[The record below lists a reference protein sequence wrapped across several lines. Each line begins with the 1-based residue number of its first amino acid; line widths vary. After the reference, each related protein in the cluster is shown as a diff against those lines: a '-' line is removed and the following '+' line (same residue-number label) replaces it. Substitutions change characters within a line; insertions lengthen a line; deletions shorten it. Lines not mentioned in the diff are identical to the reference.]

1 MTFSPAAGLIAALV
15 ITLDAIR
22 AILAGS
28 GHGTGLVALAAIA
41 AIGAALNARAGR
53 DGRTH
58 PDERI

>member
-28 GHGTGLVALAAIA
+28 DQGAGLVALAAIA
-41 AIGAALNARAGR
+41 AIGAAPNARAGR